1 MEVIVNGLKA
11 HAATGSRDLNADEPA
26 VILVHG
32 AGLDRTV
39 WQLQTRNIAYM
50 GRRAYAVD
58 LPGHG
63 RSKGKALNSI
73 EEMADWIPA
82 FMDAAG
88 IDKAKLIGHSM
99 GSFVTLEAAER
110 YPDRVESLCLMG
122 ISDSMPVHPDL
133 LAAAERNERLAPE
146 LIIYWGL
153 GEKAKV
159 GGHPHPG
166 LWVHNA
172 SQILFENAAD
182 GVLFN
187 DLAACNVYTGA
198 VAAAGNV
205 KCETLFI
212 LGKDDMMT
220 PARKASPLADAMGNA
235 KTTVIEK
242 CGHMMLLERPNQV
255 HDALKGFV

>member
-1 MEVIVNGLKA
+1 MEVTVNGLKA

-63 RSKGKALNSI
+63 RSEGEALNSI
-73 EEMADWIPA
+73 VEMADWIA
-82 FMDAAG
+82 SFMDAAG
-88 IDKAKLIGHSM
+88 IEKAKLIGHSM
-99 GSFVTLEAAER
+99 GSFVTLETAAR
-110 YPDRVESLCLMG
+110 HPHRVEGLCLMG
-122 ISDSMPVHPDL
+122 VSDSMPVHPDL

-172 SQILFENAAD
+172 SQILFENARD

-198 VAAAGNV
+198 LNAAGKV

-220 PARKASPLADAMGNA
+220 PARKAKPLADAMANA
-235 KTTVIEK
+235 KTTVVEK